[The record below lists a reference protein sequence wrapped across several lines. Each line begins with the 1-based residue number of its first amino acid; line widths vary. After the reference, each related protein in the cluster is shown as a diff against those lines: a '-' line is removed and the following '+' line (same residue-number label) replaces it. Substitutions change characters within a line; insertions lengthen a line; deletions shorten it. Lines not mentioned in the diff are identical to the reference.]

1 MLLNF
6 SRLGMKNEAKELS
19 DSLNGYL
26 NIYKS
31 LMMSSLKSIDYFNT
45 VKSNKNCNETG
56 CTVQKKMKKANRD
69 LFYWAIWLILVIVWN
84 YGYPI
89 ATPFQDVLV
98 AVLLSII
105 FILIKKRK

>member
-1 MLLNF
+1 
-6 SRLGMKNEAKELS
+6 
-19 DSLNGYL
+19 
-26 NIYKS
+26 
-31 LMMSSLKSIDYFNT
+31 
-45 VKSNKNCNETG
+45 
-56 CTVQKKMKKANRD
+56 MKKANRD